1 VSVPKAAWLVGAVG
15 LLAFTLRVVG
25 LQYGLPEVY
34 NPDEV
39 AIMARALSFAKGSLN
54 PHNFLYPTFYFY
66 VLFAW
71 VGAYLAFLLVTGRV
85 GSVGEL
91 QQLYFTDPAGLY
103 TAGRLLGAVAGTAS
117 VLLVYRL
124 ARRLADRRAGFA
136 AMIFLALAP
145 VAVVDAH
152 YVKHDVPATLA
163 IVVAYLAM
171 IRVWPAAPPAGPGTR
186 DVLLAGAACGMAFS
200 THYYCVFLAL
210 PLAWV
215 VFQAGR
221 HRGWRHV
228 VRQTATAAGASAVVF
243 FALSPFLL
251 VEPITAW
258 RDITAN
264 REIVIDR
271 AVAAG
276 AFAPAV
282 SYLKML
288 WFDAMGIPVVVLALI
303 GSAWMI
309 VAAPGKAVLLLSF
322 VVPFFLFI
330 SNTHPSSRYLNPLLP
345 LLAVAAGWALSQAV
359 HRLRLAPWVF
369 WIAVA
374 GCALPPAITSA
385 RAGQF
390 FRQTDTRTLA
400 LEFVEREIPSGATVL
415 VQPYSVPLK
424 PSREGL
430 VEALTA
436 NLGSPDAATIKF
448 QLQLAQDPY
457 PNPAYRVIYLGRGGL
472 DAEKIY
478 VDPAALT
485 GAAPL
490 EPLRRLGVAFV
501 ILKGF
506 NGPDSE
512 LTPLRAALARDG
524 RRIAVFSPYREG
536 EAAQVE
542 PFLHNTDAR
551 IDAALARPGPALE
564 IWRLHEPRSPRDP
577 KGPTM
582 QSVPGAR
589 PPDPLLESAES

>member
-1 VSVPKAAWLVGAVG
+1 VTVPKAGWLVGAIG
-15 LLAFTLRVVG
+15 LVAFTLRVVG

-54 PHNFLYPTFYFY
+54 PQNFLYPTFYFY

-71 VGAYLAFLLVTGRV
+71 VGTYLAFLLLTGRV

-91 QQLYFTDPAGLY
+91 QQLYFTDPTGIY

-124 ARRLADRRAGFA
+124 ALRLVDRRAAFA
-136 AMIFLALAP
+136 AMIFLAVAP
-145 VAVVDAH
+145 VAVIDAH
-152 YVKHDVPATLA
+152 YVKHDVPAALA
-163 IVVAYLAM
+163 VVIAYLAM
-171 IRVWPAAPPAGPGTR
+171 SRVWPAAPQGGSGTR

-200 THYYCVFLAL
+200 IHYYCVFLAL

-228 VRQTATAAGASAVVF
+228 VKGTATAAGASAVVF

-251 VEPITAW
+251 VEPMTAW

-264 REIVIDR
+264 REIVMDR
-271 AVAAG
+271 AVATG

-282 SYLKML
+282 RYLEML
-288 WFDAMGIPVVVLALI
+288 WFDAMGTPVVLLGLT
-303 GSAWMI
+303 GSAWM
-309 VAAPGKAVLLLSF
+309 VFAAPGRAVLLLSF

-345 LLAVAAGWALSQAV
+345 LLAVMAGWALSQAA

-369 WIAVA
+369 WAVVA

-385 RAGQF
+385 RAGHF

-400 LEFVEREIPSGATVL
+400 LEFVEREIPSGSSIL

-430 VEALTA
+430 IEALTA
-436 NLGSPDAATIKF
+436 NLGSTDAATIKF

-457 PNPAYRVIYLGRGGL
+457 PEPAYRVIYLGRGGM

-478 VDPAALT
+478 VDPEELS
-485 GAAPL
+485 GVAPL
-490 EPLRRLGVAFV
+490 DRLRRLGVAFV
-501 ILKGF
+501 VLKGY

-512 LTPLRAALARDG
+512 LTPLRAALAREG
-524 RRIAVFSPYREG
+524 RQIAVFSPYREG
-536 EAAQVE
+536 GPAQVE

-551 IDAALARPGPALE
+551 IEAALARPGPALE
-564 IWRLHEPRSPRDP
+564 IWHLHEPRS
-577 KGPTM
+577 
-582 QSVPGAR
+582 
-589 PPDPLLESAES
+589 